1 MYLRPSLIK
10 GGGVL
15 KKSQKTNSVILFYRE
30 KNNHRRKKISPA
42 VTMYKRPMGQRHGPR
57 HGLLARPMGG
67 TAGSVLVSARHAGPC
82 GSWAAGLA
90 HGTAGT
96 APRRLLSSHP
106 HRQTAS
112 PSPPPVSSPPRLI
125 SSPSTAGALPLVPR
139 PPAELARV
147 HHGPWAA
154 RAARHRVNGPCA
166 VSWAEAL
173 AHSTVWH
180 GTVGTAPRRGTAS
193 CRAACRHATYTC

>member
-90 HGTAGT
+90 HDTALARHGGTSPPLLASPPPDRISFASSRIFSASPPLLFFHGWRAPSRSTAARRARTSAPWPMGGTGGTARGKR
-96 APRRLLSSHP
+96 PMCRVMGW
-106 HRQTAS
+106 S
-112 PSPPPVSSPPRLI
+112 PSP
-125 SSPSTAGALPLVPR
+125 
-139 PPAELARV
+139 
-147 HHGPWAA
+147 
-154 RAARHRVNGPCA
+154 
-166 VSWAEAL
+166 
-173 AHSTVWH
+173 
-180 GTVGTAPRRGTAS
+180 
-193 CRAACRHATYTC
+193 